1 MEAMR
6 PNLADRKRSFV
17 KEAILDAAEQLMLEN
32 DPADFSMRTL
42 CDKAEVSFST
52 PFNYF
57 GTKNGILRGLAMR
70 VFERVDERFA
80 ERAPPGDAIDR
91 VIAMGDIGVEV
102 WLERSAIH
110 RSIAASLMSSGE
122 AQSDHGF
129 YRPSCELWCTA
140 LGNFDGFEKA
150 MIPLA
155 KTALPEQLATMF
167 RGTIALW
174 IAGELPDNRFA
185 QTVRQGLAL
194 LLLGVAPRK
203 RRDMLIRFL
212 QGDK

>member
-1 MEAMR
+1 
-6 PNLADRKRSFV
+6 
-17 KEAILDAAEQLMLEN
+17 
-32 DPADFSMRTL
+32 
-42 CDKAEVSFST
+42 
-52 PFNYF
+52 
-57 GTKNGILRGLAMR
+57 
-70 VFERVDERFA
+70 
-80 ERAPPGDAIDR
+80 
-91 VIAMGDIGVEV
+91 
-102 WLERSAIH
+102 
-110 RSIAASLMSSGE
+110 MSSGE

-140 LGNFDGFEKA
+140 LGNFDGLAKA

-155 KTALPEQLATMF
+155 RIALPEQLATMF

-212 QGDK
+212 